1 MNLERKKRMK
11 SKIFLVALVF
21 LLVCQNVSFAADF
34 EGKISRREIYV
45 NSHEFENTDSL
56 SQADLYFS
64 KSIEELKKMAAQTG
78 DDEAYSEEPADIYI
92 KGEAFLIN
100 TLQDGQDT
108 TIIFDSPSAKIITL
122 MHEDKAA
129 LVMDM
134 NQMGKMNEQ
143 MMEEMDPA
151 PEMMEEKDLFS
162 MESAGQTRTI
172 NGFAC
177 ELYKGVDS
185 EGDYSHMWIHKG
197 YADVFNTLVTAFS
210 KLDTQEDARV
220 GKEEQFFRKI
230 KGIPILTKTISM
242 DELII
247 DEIMEIS
254 PQSVPEKMFTVPRDY
269 KKMDMQ
275 EMMQHMM
282 QQ

>member
-1 MNLERKKRMK
+1 MK
-11 SKIFLVALVF
+11 TKILLGALVCV
-21 LLVCQNVSFAADF
+21 LVCQTGSFAADF
-34 EGKISRREIYV
+34 EGKISRREIFVY
-45 NSHEFENTDSL
+45 SHEFENTDTFSR
-56 SQADLYFS
+56 ADVFLS
-64 KSIEELKKMAAQTG
+64 KSIEELKQMAAQTG
-78 DDEAYSEEPADIYI
+78 EDEAYSEESADIYL
-92 KGEAFLIN
+92 KGDVFLIN

-108 TIIFDSPSAKIITL
+108 TIIFDSPSATITTL
-122 MHEDKAA
+122 MHEDKTA

-143 MMEEMDPA
+143 MMEEMNPA

-162 MESAGQTRTI
+162 MEPAGKTRTI

-185 EGDYSHMWIHKG
+185 EGDYSRMWIHKG
-197 YADVFNTLVTAFS
+197 YADVFHTMVTAFS
-210 KLDTQEDARV
+210 KLDAGEDAPV
-220 GKEEQFFRKI
+220 DKEEQFFRKI

-247 DEIMEIS
+247 DEIREIS
-254 PQSVPEKMFTVPRDY
+254 RQSVPEKMFAVPKEY
-269 KKMDMQ
+269 KKMNMQ
-275 EMMQHMM
+275 EMMQQMM